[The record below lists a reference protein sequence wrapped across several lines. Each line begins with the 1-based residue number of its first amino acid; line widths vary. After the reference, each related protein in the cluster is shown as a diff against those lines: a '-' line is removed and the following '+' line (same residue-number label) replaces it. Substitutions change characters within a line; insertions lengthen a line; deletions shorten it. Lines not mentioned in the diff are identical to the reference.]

1 MLYVSNNLKK
11 ATDSEASAAR
21 QVDYPPVLATAR
33 ELAPVDYSYAM
44 TPGVSRSHC
53 GAKSESGIR
62 SNSCGK
68 RKSLIVAASR
78 PKIRTCHAQIC
89 GGPRQTIHPPRPSG
103 RSAFWLGSSGAC
115 PGRISLINDANAACL
130 PKSFAEGNVASG
142 SPWHFHGRR
151 NKNAT
156 KMSRR
161 RPFPELFSLMWARHP
176 PKTRGSIVPAP
187 GSQSAN
193 ACGCSMSAERDP
205 LRSNDQATHEI
216 RLRSV
221 SGLGSASWT
230 TSRARSQA
238 ATKRRF
244 KATLMVANKSQPKAS
259 VLFTLICRE

>member
-1 MLYVSNNLKK
+1 
-11 ATDSEASAAR
+11 
-21 QVDYPPVLATAR
+21 
-33 ELAPVDYSYAM
+33 M

-53 GAKSESGIR
+53 GAKSDSGIR

-78 PKIRTCHAQIC
+78 PKIRTCDAQIC
-89 GGPRQTIHPPRPSG
+89 GGPRQVIHPPRPSG
-103 RSAFWLGSSGAC
+103 RSAFSLGSLGAC
-115 PGRISLINDANAACL
+115 PGHISLINDANAACL

-142 SPWHFHGRR
+142 RPWHFHGRR

-187 GSQSAN
+187 GSQSAS

-221 SGLGSASWT
+221 SGLRCASWA

-244 KATLMVANKSQPKAS
+244 KATQNG
-259 VLFTLICRE
+259 REKNHSRKPAFFSH